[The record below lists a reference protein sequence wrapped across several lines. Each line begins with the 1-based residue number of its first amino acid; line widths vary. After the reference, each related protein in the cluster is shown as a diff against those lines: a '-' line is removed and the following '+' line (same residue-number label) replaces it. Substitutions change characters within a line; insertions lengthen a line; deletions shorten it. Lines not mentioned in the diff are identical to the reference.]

1 MIRPGFNVLGRPT
14 FGNSQLFNNNSVV
27 NTDYSQP
34 RKDLIQA
41 ETQLPKSA
49 NFLADHSG
57 CGFWRLFWPA
67 DQLNSRI
74 ESVVMNSC
82 QMIHDEMFFSTLK
95 TVRIQRQATEN
106 QYRYVTYLE
115 RMREKY
121 GFNLAYEIDDIM
133 YYSDIPEYNKFKPGF
148 SDPKIAEFC
157 TKIMQTCNEITTTN
171 KFIGDYYADKTG
183 NKNVTI
189 IPNYPP
195 RWWIGNHYD
204 EKKISQNFDK
214 NRKKPRIL
222 YAGSGAHI
230 DVEGRCKYKDDFYH
244 INDLV
249 RKTVNEFQWVFFGAL
264 PIPLVDLYKAG
275 KIEFHN
281 WTKLYDFPEKIA
293 SLNAQIMIAPLQ
305 ENVFNNGKS
314 DIKLIEAGCFGTPAI
329 CQDLVTYKGADFKFK
344 TGDDLVDQI
353 KRVLKHK
360 DDYLK
365 ASRKHRARSEKR
377 FLENPENLG
386 MWKELY
392 HFKYAAPERKLLN
405 QFNGIACVPESVSV
419 SS

>member
-14 FGNSQLFNNNSVV
+14 IGTPPMFSNNNIIEYETKPKA
-27 NTDYSQP
+27 TD
-34 RKDLIQA
+34 LVQA
-41 ETQLPKSA
+41 ETQLPKSV

-67 DQLNSRI
+67 DQLNSRV
-74 ESVVMNSC
+74 ESVVMSSC

-106 QYRYVTYLE
+106 QYKYVTYLE
-115 RMREKY
+115 RMRNKF

-157 TKIMQTCNEITTTN
+157 TKIMQTCDEITTTN

-183 NKNVTI
+183 NKNITV

-244 INDLV
+244 INEVV
-249 RKTVNEFQWVFFGAL
+249 RKTVNEYQWVFFGAM
-264 PIPLVDLYKAG
+264 PIPLVDLYKDG

-314 DIKLIEAGCFGTPAI
+314 DIKLIEAGSFGTPAI
-329 CQDLVTYKGADFKFK
+329 CQDLVTYKDADFKFK

-353 KRVLKHK
+353 KRLLKSK
-360 DDYLK
+360 DDYMK
-365 ASRKHRARSEKR
+365 SSRKHRARSEKR
-377 FLENPENLG
+377 FLEHPDNLG

-405 QFNGIACVPESVSV
+405 KFNGIACVPESVSV

>member
-1 MIRPGFNVLGRPT
+1 MIRPGFNVLGKPNIGIPQM
-14 FGNSQLFNNNSVV
+14 FSNNSVIEYETKPKA
-27 NTDYSQP
+27 TD
-34 RKDLIQA
+34 LVQA
-41 ETQLPKSA
+41 ETQLPKSV

-67 DQLNSRI
+67 DQLNSRV
-74 ESVVMNSC
+74 ESVIMNSC

-106 QYRYVTYLE
+106 QYKYVTYLE
-115 RMREKY
+115 RMRNKF

-157 TKIMQTCNEITTTN
+157 TKIMQTCGEITTTN
-171 KFIGDYYADKTG
+171 KFIGDYYAEKTG
-183 NKNVTI
+183 NKNITV

-204 EKKISQNFDK
+204 EKKISQNFDI

-244 INDLV
+244 INEVV
-249 RKTVNEFQWVFFGAL
+249 RKTVNEYQWVFFGAM

-314 DIKLIEAGCFGTPAI
+314 DIKLIEAGSFGTPAI
-329 CQDLVTYKGADFKFK
+329 CQDLVTYKDADFKFK

-353 KRVLKHK
+353 KKLLKSK
-360 DDYLK
+360 DDYMK
-365 ASRKHRARSEKR
+365 SSRKHRARSEKR
-377 FLENPENLG
+377 FLEHPDNLG

-405 QFNGIACVPESVSV
+405 KFNGIACVPESVSV

>member
-1 MIRPGFNVLGRPT
+1 MIRPGFNVIGRPT
-14 FGNSQLFNNNSVV
+14 LGTPQTFPNNSIVEYE
-27 NTDYSQP
+27 TKPQ
-34 RKDLIQA
+34 RKDLVQA
-41 ETQLPKSA
+41 ETQLPKSV

-67 DQLNSRI
+67 DQLNSRL
-74 ESVVMNSC
+74 ESVVMSSC

-115 RMREKY
+115 KMRDKF

-133 YYSDIPEYNKFKPGF
+133 YYKDIPEYNKFKPGF

-157 TKIMQTCNEITTTN
+157 TKIMQTCDEITTTN
-171 KFIGDYYADKTG
+171 KYIGDYYADMTG
-183 NKNVTI
+183 NKNVTV

-244 INDLV
+244 INEVV

-293 SLNAQIMIAPLQ
+293 SLNAQLMIAPLQ

-314 DIKLIEAGCFGTPAI
+314 DIKLIEAGAFGTPVI
-329 CQDLVTYKGADFKFK
+329 CQDLVTYKEADFKFK

-353 KRVLKHK
+353 RKVLKHK
-360 DDYLK
+360 DDYMK
-365 ASRKHRARSEKR
+365 SSRKHRARSEKR

-392 HFKYAAPERKLLN
+392 HYKYGAAERTLLN
-405 QFNGIACVPESVSV
+405 KFNGLACVQDGVSV

>member
-1 MIRPGFNVLGRPT
+1 MIRPGFNVLGKPNIGIPQM
-14 FGNSQLFNNNSVV
+14 FSNNSVIEYETKPKA
-27 NTDYSQP
+27 TD
-34 RKDLIQA
+34 LVQA
-41 ETQLPKSA
+41 ETQLPKSV

-67 DQLNSRI
+67 DQLNSRV
-74 ESVVMNSC
+74 ESVIMNSC

-106 QYRYVTYLE
+106 QYKYVTYLE
-115 RMREKY
+115 RMRNKF

-157 TKIMQTCNEITTTN
+157 TKIMQTCDEITTTN
-171 KFIGDYYADKTG
+171 KFIGDYYAEKTG
-183 NKNVTI
+183 NKNITV

-214 NRKKPRIL
+214 NRQKPRIL

-230 DVEGRCKYKDDFYH
+230 DVVGRCKYKDDFYH
-244 INDLV
+244 INEVV
-249 RKTVNEFQWVFFGAL
+249 RKTVNEYQWVFFGAM

-314 DIKLIEAGCFGTPAI
+314 DIKLIEAGSFGTPAI
-329 CQDLVTYKGADFKFK
+329 CQDLVTYKDADFKFK

-353 KRVLKHK
+353 KKLLKSK
-360 DDYLK
+360 DDYMRS
-365 ASRKHRARSEKR
+365 SRKHRARSEKR
-377 FLENPENLG
+377 FLEHPDNLG

-405 QFNGIACVPESVSV
+405 KFNGIACVPESVSV

>member
-1 MIRPGFNVLGRPT
+1 M
-14 FGNSQLFNNNSVV
+14 
-27 NTDYSQP
+27 
-34 RKDLIQA
+34 
-41 ETQLPKSA
+41 
-49 NFLADHSG
+49 
-57 CGFWRLFWPA
+57 
-67 DQLNSRI
+67 
-74 ESVVMNSC
+74 
-82 QMIHDEMFFSTLK
+82 
-95 TVRIQRQATEN
+95 
-106 QYRYVTYLE
+106 
-115 RMREKY
+115 
-121 GFNLAYEIDDIM
+121 
-133 YYSDIPEYNKFKPGF
+133 
-148 SDPKIAEFC
+148 
-157 TKIMQTCNEITTTN
+157 
-171 KFIGDYYADKTG
+171 
-183 NKNVTI
+183 
-189 IPNYPP
+189 
-195 RWWIGNHYD
+195 
-204 EKKISQNFDK
+204 
-214 NRKKPRIL
+214 
-222 YAGSGAHI
+222 
-230 DVEGRCKYKDDFYH
+230 
-244 INDLV
+244 
-249 RKTVNEFQWVFFGAL
+249 

-344 TGDDLVDQI
+344 TGDDLVDQL
-353 KRVLKHK
+353 KKVLKHK
-360 DDYLK
+360 EDYMK